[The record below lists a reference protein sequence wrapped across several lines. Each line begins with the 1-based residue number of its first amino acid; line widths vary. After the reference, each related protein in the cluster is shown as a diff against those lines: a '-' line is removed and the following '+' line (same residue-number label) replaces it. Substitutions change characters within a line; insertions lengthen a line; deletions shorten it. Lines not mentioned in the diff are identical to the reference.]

1 MAVIGA
7 NEALCLVSEVRSLA
21 VATLVIALSVLP
33 AAEAVAAPYAGHGG
47 GSGKGHARQVTDG
60 RNTANTPAIASAP
73 RQVST
78 GRRNVNAPAAN
89 NGVAS
94 AGLQQ
99 ETSVGVFTNTLS
111 GTCHAGVE
119 HCGINQ
125 DLKTR
130 EAGGARH
137 AGRGQKAR

>member
-1 MAVIGA
+1 MRVDSAFCLASGA
-7 NEALCLVSEVRSLA
+7 RSLA
-21 VATLVIALSVLP
+21 VATLVIGLSAPL
-33 AAEAVAAPYAGHGG
+33 AGEAFAAPYAGHGD
-47 GSGKGHARQVTDG
+47 GSGKGHAKQVTDG

-73 RQVST
+73 RQVSM
-78 GRRNVNAPAAN
+78 GRRNVNAPAGN
-89 NGVAS
+89 NGLAF

-125 DLKTR
+125 DLKTG
-130 EAGGARH
+130 EAGGARRT
-137 AGRGQKAR
+137 GRGQKAR

>member
-1 MAVIGA
+1 MNGA
-7 NEALCLVSEVRSLA
+7 FYLASGIRSLA
-21 VATLVIALSVLP
+21 VATLVIGLSAP
-33 AAEAVAAPYAGHGG
+33 PAEAFAAPYAGHGG
-47 GSGKGHARQVTDG
+47 GSGKRHAKQVTDG

-78 GRRNVNAPAAN
+78 GRRNVNAPAGN
-89 NGVAS
+89 NGVAV

-99 ETSVGVFTNTLS
+99 ETSVSVFTNTLN
-111 GTCHAGVE
+111 GRCHAAVE

-130 EAGGARH
+130 EAGGRRL
-137 AGRGQKAR
+137 GRGQKAR

>member
-7 NEALCLVSEVRSLA
+7 NGAFCLASGVRSLA
-21 VATLVIALSVLP
+21 VATLVIGLSAP
-33 AAEAVAAPYAGHGG
+33 AAEAFAAPYAGHGG
-47 GSGKGHARQVTDG
+47 GSGKGHAKQVTDG

-73 RQVST
+73 RQVSM
-78 GRRNVNAPAAN
+78 GRRNVNAPAGNISLAF
-89 NGVAS
+89 

-99 ETSVGVFTNTLS
+99 ESSASVFTNTLS
-111 GTCHAGVE
+111 GQCHAGVE

-125 DLKTR
+125 DLKTH
-130 EAGGARH
+130 EAHGARR

>member
-1 MAVIGA
+1 MVTIRANGA
-7 NEALCLVSEVRSLA
+7 FCLVSGVRSLA
-21 VATLVIALSVLP
+21 VATIVIRLSAPLTG
-33 AAEAVAAPYAGHGG
+33 EAFAAPYAGHGG
-47 GSGKGHARQVTDG
+47 GSGKGHAKQVTDG

-78 GRRNVNAPAAN
+78 GRRNVNAPAGN
-89 NGVAS
+89 NGVAV

-99 ETSVGVFTNTLS
+99 ETSVSVFTNTLS

-125 DLKTR
+125 DLKTG
-130 EAGGARH
+130 EAGGAGH